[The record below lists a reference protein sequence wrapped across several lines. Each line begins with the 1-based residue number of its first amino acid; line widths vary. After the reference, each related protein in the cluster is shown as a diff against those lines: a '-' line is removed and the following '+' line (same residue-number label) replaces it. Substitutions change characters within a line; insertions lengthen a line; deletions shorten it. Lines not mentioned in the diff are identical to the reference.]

1 MGLFARKINQIQTE
15 EERYREAAT
24 ARAVEED
31 RQARYDAVNREA
43 SERHQQRQAAK
54 AQKRSR
60 IRKVGE
66 IKKVGPGTYV
76 TTGWE
81 IDAPDGSGRG
91 RVTEDRV
98 QHRGNLGG
106 FTPAELC
113 AIAHG
118 PRCRRCR

>member
-1 MGLFARKINQIQTE
+1 VGLFARKINQIQTE
-15 EERYREAAT
+15 EERYQEAAK

-31 RQARYDAVNREA
+31 RQARYEAVNREA
-43 SERHQQRQAAK
+43 SEQYRARREVK
-54 AQKRSR
+54 AEKRKR
-60 IRKVGE
+60 IKKVGEIRKVG
-66 IKKVGPGTYV
+66 PGKYV

-91 RVTEDRV
+91 RVTEDRAH
-98 QHRGNLGG
+98 HRGDLGG

-118 PRCRRCR
+118 PHCRRCR